1 MAWNLQ
7 SDRPISAPLV
17 EQLRRMSVTGVY
29 PAGSKLPAVRELA
42 VEAAVNPNTMQ
53 RALVR
58 LEEEGLLYAQRTS
71 GRYVTEDNEKIME
84 AKEAMA
90 AELISGFVS
99 DMMRLGY
106 TREQTIRLLEK
117 KSLQIKSQAP
127 KRT

>member
-7 SDRPISAPLV
+7 SDRPIYAQLV
-17 EQLRRMSVTGVY
+17 EQLRRIIVTGVY

-117 KSLQIKSQAP
+117 K
-127 KRT
+127 REG

>member
-1 MAWNLQ
+1 M
-7 SDRPISAPLV
+7 
-17 EQLRRMSVTGVY
+17 
-29 PAGSKLPAVRELA
+29 
-42 VEAAVNPNTMQ
+42 
-53 RALVR
+53 
-58 LEEEGLLYAQRTS
+58 YAQRTS

-117 KSLQIKSQAP
+117 K
-127 KRT
+127 REG

>member
-1 MAWNLQ
+1 M
-7 SDRPISAPLV
+7 I
-17 EQLRRMSVTGVY
+17 VTGVY

-117 KSLQIKSQAP
+117 K
-127 KRT
+127 REG